1 MSHELVA
8 YLGVMDAG
16 KSTLALQ
23 YHHSLGGTGVVYTSM
38 DRGGEG
44 VVSSRIG
51 LSHEAREVKPG
62 FDIYDDLAAL
72 RPPYVIVDE
81 VQFLEA
87 PKQINHLADAVDG
100 LEPRRLRLRPQDRL
114 PRPPLPGHP
123 APHRTRRPRRRT
135 PGPRQLLVRR
145 TRHPQRPTARRR
157 HGLLR
162 RPRRSRRH
170 GLLHRPVPP
179 PPPRRTRLTPRTAPV
194 SLLAAT
200 PRSEPAQVRRPYC

>member
-23 YHHSLGGTGVVYTSM
+23 YHHSLGGKGVVYTTM

-62 FDIYDDLAAL
+62 FDIYDDLAAA

-100 LEPRRLRLRPQDRL
+100 LELDVYAFGLKTDFLGRLFPATQRLIELADRVEEL
-114 PRPPLPGHP
+114 PVRVNCWCGERGTHN
-123 APHRTRRPRRRT
+123 ARVRD
-135 PGPRQLLVRR
+135 GVMVFSGDLVEVGDMDSY
-145 TRHPQRPTARRR
+145 TVLCRR
-157 HGLLR
+157 HHRAGL
-162 RPRRSRRH
+162 
-170 GLLHRPVPP
+170 
-179 PPPRRTRLTPRTAPV
+179 A
-194 SLLAAT
+194 
-200 PRSEPAQVRRPYC
+200 

>member
-62 FDIYDDLAAL
+62 FDIYDDLAAIK
-72 RPPYVIVDE
+72 PPYVIVDE
-81 VQFLEA
+81 VQFLDAGE
-87 PKQINHLADAVDG
+87 HEDADGRA
-100 LEPRRLRLRPQDRL
+100 
-114 PRPPLPGHP
+114 
-123 APHRTRRPRRRT
+123 
-135 PGPRQLLVRR
+135 
-145 TRHPQRPTARRR
+145 
-157 HGLLR
+157 HGLSIAH
-162 RPRRSRRH
+162 P
-170 GLLHRPVPP
+170 G
-179 PPPRRTRLTPRTAPV
+179 RTAPR
-194 SLLAAT
+194 LLG
-200 PRSEPAQVRRPYC
+200 